1 MYNDEIT
8 DFTIMAFNLLANLS
22 RSSPSTS
29 NSSPVDAE
37 EGELDESDIENGGEE
52 EEEGSGDE
60 YRPSNAVTSHRSRSR
75 PRPRPTVQETE
86 IDDTES
92 VGDDG
97 DEESRPTVLGWN
109 DDLKP
114 VEIEMFT
121 ERVGPRTENFALNH
135 DSEPIQYFSLFFPDT
150 LIETIAEQ
158 TNLYATQKKDL
169 SFKPVTSQDI
179 QTFLYINMMFGIHQ
193 VPAYTHY
200 WSLNPLLRV
209 SQVADVMS
217 RNRYQD
223 ISKYFHIADNKAMIP
238 KGRDGYDPLFKI
250 RPVLEA
256 VKSASNS
263 LFYPGAALSF
273 YEAMIPF
280 RGRLSFKQY
289 IKGKPNPWGVK
300 VWCVCDSATAF
311 LLDFSFYTGKSDILM
326 PNGLGYHVIWSLGQ
340 SYLRKYHPFYFD
352 NFFSS
357 VTHILVLQ

>member
-1 MYNDEIT
+1 
-8 DFTIMAFNLLANLS
+8 MAFNLLANLT
-22 RSSPSTS
+22 RSSPSIS

-37 EGELDESDIENGGEE
+37 EGELDESDIENGREE

-75 PRPRPTVQETE
+75 PRPTVEETE

-135 DSEPIQYFSLFFPDT
+135 DSEPIQYFSFFFPDT
-150 LIETIAEQ
+150 LIENIAEQ
-158 TNLYATQKKDL
+158 TNLYATQKEDL

-193 VPAYTHY
+193 LPAYTHY
-200 WSLNPLLRV
+200 WSLNPWLRV

-217 RNRYQD
+217 RNRLLD
-223 ISKYFHIADNKAMIP
+223 IRI
-238 KGRDGYDPLFKI
+238 
-250 RPVLEA
+250 
-256 VKSASNS
+256 
-263 LFYPGAALSF
+263 
-273 YEAMIPF
+273 
-280 RGRLSFKQY
+280 Y
-289 IKGKPNPWGVK
+289 IKI
-300 VWCVCDSATAF
+300 
-311 LLDFSFYTGKSDILM
+311 FS
-326 PNGLGYHVIWSLGQ
+326 HC
-340 SYLRKYHPFYFD
+340 
-352 NFFSS
+352 
-357 VTHILVLQ
+357 

>member
-1 MYNDEIT
+1 
-8 DFTIMAFNLLANLS
+8 
-22 RSSPSTS
+22 
-29 NSSPVDAE
+29 
-37 EGELDESDIENGGEE
+37 
-52 EEEGSGDE
+52 
-60 YRPSNAVTSHRSRSR
+60 
-75 PRPRPTVQETE
+75 
-86 IDDTES
+86 
-92 VGDDG
+92 
-97 DEESRPTVLGWN
+97 
-109 DDLKP
+109 
-114 VEIEMFT
+114 MFT

-273 YEAMIPF
+273 DEAMI
-280 RGRLSFKQY
+280 
-289 IKGKPNPWGVK
+289 
-300 VWCVCDSATAF
+300 
-311 LLDFSFYTGKSDILM
+311 LLEED
-326 PNGLGYHVIWSLGQ
+326 YH
-340 SYLRKYHPFYFD
+340 
-352 NFFSS
+352 SS
-357 VTHILVLQ
+357 NI